1 MFKIPNI
8 AKPGRGAGDRGDIFR
23 RLAKHLDRLPGG
35 YPATKSGVE
44 LRILKRLFTP
54 KEAELALKLNLI
66 AEEPLVIARRAK
78 INEDEAA
85 RRLEEMALKGL
96 IYRTVRRKSPPR
108 FMALQFVIGIWE
120 FHVNSLDP
128 ELIKD
133 FNEYMPDLFNLESWK
148 KSPQLRTV
156 PVGRSIDVELKALPY
171 EDVWK
176 LVESQS
182 KFLEAP
188 CICRRERRI
197 MGEGCDK
204 PEGNCLVFGG
214 GVDYYKR
221 NGMGR
226 EISKQEA
233 LELIKKAD
241 KEGLVLQPSFS
252 KKIANICCCC
262 GCCCQ
267 VLKTIKRHPRP
278 ADMVSS
284 PFIAEFKEESCSG
297 CGICVERCQMAAL
310 SLDGDKVV
318 LDATQ
323 CIGCG
328 LCVTTCP
335 TDSLYLVRKPEEE
348 QIEIPDNMV
357 KAYIQR
363 TISRGWFF
371 GRFRLLRM
379 VISSKLGRF
388 LVCRKKAY

>member
-1 MFKIPNI
+1 M
-8 AKPGRGAGDRGDIFR
+8 
-23 RLAKHLDRLPGG
+23 
-35 YPATKSGVE
+35 
-44 LRILKRLFTP
+44 
-54 KEAELALKLNLI
+54 
-66 AEEPLVIARRAK
+66 
-78 INEDEAA
+78 
-85 RRLEEMALKGL
+85 
-96 IYRTVRRKSPPR
+96 
-108 FMALQFVIGIWE
+108 
-120 FHVNSLDP
+120 
-128 ELIKD
+128 
-133 FNEYMPDLFNLESWK
+133 
-148 KSPQLRTV
+148 
-156 PVGRSIDVELKALPY
+156 
-171 EDVWK
+171 
-176 LVESQS
+176 
-182 KFLEAP
+182 
-188 CICRRERRI
+188 
-197 MGEGCDK
+197 
-204 PEGNCLVFGG
+204 

-252 KKIANICCCC
+252 KKITNICCCC

-297 CGICVERCQMAAL
+297 CGICVERCQMDAL
-310 SLDGDKVV
+310 YLEGDKAV

-348 QIEIPDNMV
+348 QIEIPDNMA

-363 TISRGWFF
+363 AISRGWFA
-371 GRFRLLRM
+371 GRFRLLQM

-388 LVCRKKAY
+388 LVCRKKAH